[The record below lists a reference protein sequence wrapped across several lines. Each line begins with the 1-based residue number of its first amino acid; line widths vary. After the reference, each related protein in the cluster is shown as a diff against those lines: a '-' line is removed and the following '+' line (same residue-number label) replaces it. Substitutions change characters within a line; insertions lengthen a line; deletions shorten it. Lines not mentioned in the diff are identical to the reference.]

1 MARERRLVFGEV
13 AELYDR
19 ARPSYPPALID
30 DVVEAAHVAPPDRAL
45 EVGTG
50 TGKATELFAE
60 RGVGVLGLEPDPDM
74 ASMARHRCAA
84 YADVGI
90 EQSDFERWSS
100 EDRRFPLLFSAQAW
114 HWIDPATRYRR
125 ARVALQPGGLL
136 AVFWTHPD
144 WRHCAL
150 REGLSKAYARIG
162 GEASA
167 HGPMHPDIDPPALV
181 TAWQAEIDTA
191 DGLGEA
197 ETRVYRWTKTY
208 STEDY
213 VALLSTHSDHL
224 ILPAASRGKILEAIA
239 EVIDGAGGSFPM
251 TYATLLCLARAK

>member
-1 MARERRLVFGEV
+1 VWE
-13 AELYDR
+13 YSDWS
-19 ARPSYPPALID
+19 P
-30 DVVEAAHVAPPDRAL
+30 
-45 EVGTG
+45 T
-50 TGKATELFAE
+50 
-60 RGVGVLGLEPDPDM
+60 PDM

-114 HWIDPATRYRR
+114 HWIDP
-125 ARVALQPGGLL
+125 
-136 AVFWTHPD
+136 
-144 WRHCAL
+144 
-150 REGLSKAYARIG
+150 
-162 GEASA
+162 
-167 HGPMHPDIDPPALV
+167 PALV

-197 ETRVYRWTKTY
+197 ETRVYHWTKTY

-224 ILPAASRGKILEAIA
+224 ILPAASRGEILEAIA